1 MKHNLF
7 SEDNLSGRI
16 STISFIKTM
25 QGSLNGV
32 GALQD
37 KPYKEKSKSREK
49 KKDYSEQRRKKR
61 EFE

>member
-1 MKHNLF
+1 MINTHNMI
-7 SEDNLSGRI
+7 EDTPYIRVKT
-16 STISFIKTM
+16 STFKTN
-25 QGSLNGV
+25 S
-32 GALQD
+32 

>member
-25 QGSLNGV
+25 Q
-32 GALQD
+32 D
-37 KPYKEKSKSREK
+37 KPYKEKSKSKER
-49 KKDYSEQRRKKR
+49 KKDFSEQRRKKR

>member
-25 QGSLNGV
+25 Q
-32 GALQD
+32 D
-37 KPYKEKSKSREK
+37 KPYKEKSKSKEK
-49 KKDYSEQRRKKR
+49 KKDYKNDRARKR
-61 EFE
+61 NYE

>member
-25 QGSLNGV
+25 Q
-32 GALQD
+32 D
-37 KPYKEKSKSREK
+37 KPYKEKSKSKDK
-49 KKDYSEQRRKKR
+49 KKDFSEQRRKKR

>member
-1 MKHNLF
+1 MKNNIF
-7 SEDNLSGRI
+7 SEDQLTGHV

-25 QGSLNGV
+25 
-32 GALQD
+32 QD

>member
-25 QGSLNGV
+25 Q
-32 GALQD
+32 D
-37 KPYKEKSKSREK
+37 KPYKEKSKSKQR
-49 KKDYSEQRRKKR
+49 KKDFSEQRRKKR

>member
-7 SEDNLSGRI
+7 SEDILSGRV
-16 STISFIKTM
+16 STISFTKTM
-25 QGSLNGV
+25 
-32 GALQD
+32 QD

>member
-1 MKHNLF
+1 MKYNLF
-7 SEDNLSGRI
+7 SEDILSGRV
-16 STISFIKTM
+16 STISFIKTF
-25 QGSLNGV
+25 
-32 GALQD
+32 QD

>member
-7 SEDNLSGRI
+7 SEDILSGRVNT
-16 STISFIKTM
+16 SPYIKTLKD
-25 QGSLNGV
+25 S
-32 GALQD
+32 
-37 KPYKEKSKSREK
+37 PYKEKSKSREK

>member
-7 SEDNLSGRI
+7 SEDTLTGRV
-16 STISFIKTM
+16 STISFIKTF
-25 QGSLNGV
+25 
-32 GALQD
+32 QD

-61 EFE
+61 EFEWKQVWLMKMI